1 MKNSI
6 AILASMLFAT
16 ASFAADFKAMDTD
29 ANGVISEIEFVAAYP
44 STPEAALVAADVD
57 KSGALD
63 EAEIAA
69 ATEAG
74 VLPSE

>member
-1 MKNSI
+1 MKKSI

-29 ANGVISEIEFVAAYP
+29 ANGVISEVEFVAAYP
-44 STPEAALVAADVD
+44 AATGATLAAADVD

-63 EAEIAA
+63 EAEIAT
-69 ATEAG
+69 ATDAG